1 MRGFEQRGDTA
12 AYTVRRSFWLKNVG
26 PSEGVGFRAYEVTQ
40 VSDDRDMDQG
50 KAVVVGNG
58 QIMIYFEGRAF
69 ETCPWI

>member
-1 MRGFEQRGDTA
+1 MTQLP
-12 AYTVRRSFWLKNVG
+12 YTVRRSFWLKNVG
-26 PSEGVGFRAYEVTQ
+26 PSEQSGLELMRMTQ

-50 KAVVVGNG
+50 KAVMVVGNG

>member
-1 MRGFEQRGDTA
+1 MTQLP
-12 AYTVRRSFWLKNVG
+12 YTVRRSFWLKNVG
-26 PSEGVGFRAYEVTQ
+26 PSEESGLELIRMTQ

-50 KAVVVGNG
+50 KAVMVVGNG